1 MFDSGNIRLIC
12 AVLAVLFLGVIV
24 LRRKKGAE

>member
-1 MFDSGNIRLIC
+1 MDTSIVRIAC